1 MIPSIIAIFISLV
14 CIGTVCGILSSTMS
28 LINNTNASMIDSD
41 MVSINREDDFYS
53 ESIPE
58 ELIKKLND
66 TGNIKKIVKKSE
78 RYLTIESNEREGYF
92 SAVDTKAILLD
103 NFFKERIKP
112 QMGEMISKD
121 REILINTNMAEK
133 YFESAEN
140 AIGKTIKF

>member
-14 CIGTVCGILSSTMS
+14 CISTVCGILSSTMS

-66 TGNIKKIVKKSE
+66 TGNIKK
-78 RYLTIESNEREGYF
+78 
-92 SAVDTKAILLD
+92 
-103 NFFKERIKP
+103 
-112 QMGEMISKD
+112 
-121 REILINTNMAEK
+121 
-133 YFESAEN
+133 
-140 AIGKTIKF
+140 